1 MNKGKLIL
9 KRFNGVEE
17 FEISEAEICAWKDQ
31 GEIFLNLEIKTLRAL
46 STLPDTK
53 EAEALPNAEVTIRL
67 ASLSINSLIGEKFIV
82 ENGMNEDTEEWDGRF
97 YYFGHQDL
105 NQNEINFLSMD
116 EGMFFVSWSGITRD
130 INYYDGSKPDSEVV
144 IEARFNFEKSN
155 EWSG

>member
-1 MNKGKLIL
+1 VLRLWKRSAKKDNQLLDPTWTTPVDSVNVYFPSGSGLTLAILKEVLMNKGKLIL

-97 YYFGHQDL
+97 Y
-105 NQNEINFLSMD
+105 
-116 EGMFFVSWSGITRD
+116 
-130 INYYDGSKPDSEVV
+130 
-144 IEARFNFEKSN
+144 
-155 EWSG
+155 